1 MNIAQCTHI
10 LFCHQIDIFIE
21 HPIKNATTHLNIYR
35 AVAFCMQNSAMTQCP
50 SRQHT
55 LNGKWRLIHWT
66 SISITPSKCPEYGG
80 LDHKYRCDASTHR
93 PYYIESLALYSETI
107 LRFIYPYIWH
117 DNMYYCMHWLFELI
131 LIAAEMGC
139 VGWFAFGKLCVQ
151 FWKQSKNILACNRAI
166 YQSGKLG
173 NIDVPAPLD
182 NVQSGY
188 AEQKKKCYTL
198 ICHSKSEKPIES
210 RYLVSLT
217 RNIHPIPFIY
227 LSTRG
232 KGAHV
237 TWAA

>member
-35 AVAFCMQNSAMTQCP
+35 AVAFCMQNSAVTQCP

-80 LDHKYRCDASTHR
+80 LHHKYRCDASTHR

-151 FWKQSKNILACNRAI
+151 FWKQSKNILACHERYIRVENSAI
-166 YQSGKLG
+166 SMCQHHLITS
-173 NIDVPAPLD
+173 NPDMP
-182 NVQSGY
+182 S
-188 AEQKKKCYTL
+188 KKKNATHWFVIL
-198 ICHSKSEKPIES
+198 NPKSQ
-210 RYLVSLT
+210 
-217 RNIHPIPFIY
+217 
-227 LSTRG
+227 
-232 KGAHV
+232 
-237 TWAA
+237 